1 MYSRQVAMNNKTSVN
16 NHNNLKQKNNIN
28 TMNQFLNVGLQIY
41 KIGTCIILMKVLL
54 LFIYQLIY
62 LIYSSFLLCIYKYIC
77 SFDWS
82 IIVLILGRNGILRR
96 KLLCCEYE
104 TGKIFF
110 ASESMS
116 SELAYGNLDE
126 IDDAN
131 ILNLRDIIEL
141 RRGTDIDPESP
152 YKALEIA
159 AKAGK

>member
-1 MYSRQVAMNNKTSVN
+1 MYS
-16 NHNNLKQKNNIN
+16 
-28 TMNQFLNVGLQIY
+28 FE
-41 KIGTCIILMKVLL
+41 
-54 LFIYQLIY
+54 
-62 LIYSSFLLCIYKYIC
+62 
-77 SFDWS
+77 WS
-82 IIVLILGRNGILRR
+82 IIILISGRNGTPRR

-152 YKALEIA
+152 YTALEIA